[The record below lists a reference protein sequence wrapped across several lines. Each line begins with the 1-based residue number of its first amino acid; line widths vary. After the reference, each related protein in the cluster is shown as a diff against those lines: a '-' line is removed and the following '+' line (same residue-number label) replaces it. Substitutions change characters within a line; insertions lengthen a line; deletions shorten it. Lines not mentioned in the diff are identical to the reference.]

1 MKQLTVLLLT
11 GALLLT
17 GCGSSGVSQEE
28 YNKVV
33 AERDALLKQVSE
45 SNNPT
50 EKTIAEKEENEP
62 VSKNE
67 TQNDNQK
74 TENTEGTIPED
85 NSSGGVEI
93 LAEYTLTD
101 NIGWY
106 TRHFIV
112 IKNNT
117 GDTVDV
123 STSSLAFDKDGTL
136 IGADDANFDALGAGC
151 TSVIYE
157 AFEVESEIDRYE
169 TELNFSKTKYYKSV
183 IQDLS
188 YTQNDVER
196 GAIFQVTN
204 NGEDAAKFVEGF
216 ALFFQ
221 NGELVEYDSTYF
233 TDDDS
238 EIKAGKTISKQITAY
253 KDFDTIEFYLTGRK

>member
-123 STSSLAFDKDGTL
+123 STSSLAFDKDGTI

-151 TSVIYE
+151 TS
-157 AFEVESEIDRYE
+157 
-169 TELNFSKTKYYKSV
+169 
-183 IQDLS
+183 
-188 YTQNDVER
+188 
-196 GAIFQVTN
+196 G
-204 NGEDAAKFVEGF
+204 
-216 ALFFQ
+216 
-221 NGELVEYDSTYF
+221 
-233 TDDDS
+233 
-238 EIKAGKTISKQITAY
+238 
-253 KDFDTIEFYLTGRK
+253 

>member
-1 MKQLTVLLLT
+1 MKKLTILLLT

-17 GCGSSGVSQEE
+17 GCGSSGVSREE
-28 YNKVV
+28 YDKVV

-50 EKTIAEKEENEP
+50 EKIITEKEDNESVP
-62 VSKNE
+62 KNE

-74 TENTEGTIPED
+74 TENPED
-85 NSSGGVEI
+85 TVSQDSSNGVEI

-101 NIGWY
+101 SIGWY

-123 STSSLAFDKDGTL
+123 STSSLAYDKDGTL
-136 IGADDANFDALGAGC
+136 VGADDGSFEALGAGC
-151 TSVIYE
+151 TSMMYE

-169 TELNFSKTKYYKSV
+169 TELNFSKAKYYKSV

-196 GAIFQVTN
+196 GAVFQVTN

-221 NGELVEYDSTYF
+221 NGELVEFDSIYF